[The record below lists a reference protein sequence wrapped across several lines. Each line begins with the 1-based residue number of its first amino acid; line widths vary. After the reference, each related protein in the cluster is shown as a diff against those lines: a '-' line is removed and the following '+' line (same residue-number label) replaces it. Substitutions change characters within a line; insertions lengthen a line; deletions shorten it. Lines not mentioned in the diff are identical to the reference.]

1 MTWYE
6 DEFAGISLKDCRRT
20 RRFLKVVAAWW
31 THLGPS
37 IASLCQGW
45 TEQMGAYRLFKC
57 VYVTL
62 AAVLAPHRRMTITRV
77 QGESV
82 ALVLQDTSEVVYEG
96 KPIARTPGEV
106 GPLNSE
112 RRVGVFA
119 HIQYVVT
126 PDHRPLGVLDLSPWK
141 RKRLEHKT
149 QTRAHKQQPF
159 EEKESYRWF
168 LGYRTACALARLAPQ
183 TKIVSIA
190 DREGDIYEILLAA
203 ASARGRADYVIRSN
217 QNRACLP
224 AKGERAQSLRM
235 QLALAPPRASGV
247 VQVPEG
253 PGRAART
260 AQVVLRAVTLRLRP
274 PARPDRRLPCVVVHV
289 VQVREVAPPAGVEP
303 LEWIL
308 LTSLPITTIDEVTT
322 IVRYYACRWEIEIF
336 FRLWKSGCHVEE
348 FQCHTWARLAP
359 VMALCA
365 VFAWRLHYLTR
376 LGQTAPDTLCTPY
389 FNEAEWK
396 VIALLATQEVP
407 KIPPTV
413 REVLWWVAKLGG
425 FAGRRADREPGPLVL
440 MRGWLRVQEAIRL
453 YELLPTAVLS

>member
-6 DEFAGISLKDCRRT
+6 DEFAGIALKDRRRT

-57 VYVTL
+57 VSVTL
-62 AAVLAPHRRMTITRV
+62 AAVLAPHRRMTVARV

-82 ALVLQDTSEVVYEG
+82 VLLLQDTSELVYEG

-112 RRVGVFA
+112 RRVGAFA
-119 HIQYVVT
+119 HVYYAVT
-126 PDHRPLGVLDLSPWK
+126 PDRRPLGVLGLFTW
-141 RKRLEHKT
+141 RRERLKNT
-149 QTRAHKQQPF
+149 AQTRAHKRQPF
-159 EEKESYRWF
+159 EEKESHRWWR
-168 LGYRTACALARLAPQ
+168 GYRTACTLARVAPQ
-183 TKIVSIA
+183 TQIVSIA
-190 DREGDIYEILLAA
+190 DREGDIYEILLEA
-203 ASARGRADYVIRSN
+203 ASPRGRAHYVIRSN
-217 QNRACLP
+217 QDRAGVPLQG
-224 AKGERAQSLRM
+224 KRVQSLRM
-235 QLALAPPRASGV
+235 QLALAPRCASGV
-247 VQVPEG
+247 VQVPAA

-260 AQVVLRAVTLRLRP
+260 AQVVLRALSISLRP
-274 PARPDRRLPCVVVHV
+274 PARPDKRLPSVQVQV

-308 LTSLPITTIDEVTT
+308 LTSLPISTVDEVTT

-336 FRLWKSGCHVEE
+336 FRLWKSGCHVEA

-359 VMALCA
+359 VLALCA
-365 VFAWRLHYLTR
+365 VFAWRLHYITR
-376 LGQTAPDTLCTPY
+376 IGQTAPDTLCTPY

-396 VIALLATQEVP
+396 AIALLAIQEVP
-407 KIPPTV
+407 QTPPTV

-425 FAGRRADREPGPLVL
+425 FAGRRADQEPGPLVL
-440 MRGWLRVQEAIRL
+440 MRGWVRVQEAIRL
-453 YELLPTAVLS
+453 YELLTSGLPS